1 MTGEKSIT
9 ALICLF
15 SVILFCIATTI
26 PPSKVKSPLGTT
38 FWPQLILTILFTSS
52 AIHLVKLLLRKKDV
66 ERRLAR
72 ETEQNRI
79 KEEEEAGER
88 RVFPLLL
95 FGIFISFMYILCLSW
110 VGFAIAT
117 PISMGIFMWITGY
130 RKKVM
135 LGVIPLGITVV
146 FLLLFVKIT
155 YIPFPRGVGIF
166 RSFSFLLY

>member
-1 MTGEKSIT
+1 
-9 ALICLF
+9 
-15 SVILFCIATTI
+15 
-26 PPSKVKSPLGTT
+26 
-38 FWPQLILTILFTSS
+38 
-52 AIHLVKLLLRKKDV
+52 
-66 ERRLAR
+66 
-72 ETEQNRI
+72 
-79 KEEEEAGER
+79 
-88 RVFPLLL
+88 
-95 FGIFISFMYILCLSW
+95 